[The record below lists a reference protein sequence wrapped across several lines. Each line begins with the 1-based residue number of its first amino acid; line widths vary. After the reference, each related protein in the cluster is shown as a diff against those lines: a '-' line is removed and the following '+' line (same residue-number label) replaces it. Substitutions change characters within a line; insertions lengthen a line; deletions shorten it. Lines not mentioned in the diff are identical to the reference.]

1 MLRLTPLSLDS
12 WPTESLRFGFAIQ
25 VSDSASR
32 QLHVAAL
39 YRFDNCLKIGDLQSH
54 LRTRRAEARSSNH
67 LFWVAPDLSE
77 EDQRILAA
85 KIDAWLD
92 ENENMIPY
100 SVAHPGGVV
109 FRDNVWIGNEPGQ
122 GLTCATFIV
131 ELFNELGIPFINVE
145 TWQERI
151 GDIEWAEWILS
162 LLSENMPPEHIKA
175 QKEKIGQ
182 TVRIRPSDIAAA
194 GYVVTQ
200 EMVAPLHFDEV
211 NPISECIENT
221 LLGHK

>member
-1 MLRLTPLSLDS
+1 LIRLTRLSLDS
-12 WPTESLRFGFAIQ
+12 WPKESLRFGLAIQ
-25 VSDSASR
+25 VSDPVSR

-39 YRFDNCLKIGDLQSH
+39 YRFDNCLKIGDLQNH
-54 LRTRRAEARSSNH
+54 LQTRRDVARPSSRV
-67 LFWVAPDLSE
+67 FWIAPDLNE

-85 KIDAWLD
+85 TIDAWLD
-92 ENENMIPY
+92 ENENKIPY

-109 FRDNVWIGNEPGQ
+109 FRDKVWIGNEPGQ

-145 TWQERI
+145 TWQQRN

-162 LLSENMPPEHIKA
+162 LLSENMTSEHIEA
-175 QKEKIGQ
+175 QKKKIGQ
-182 TVRIRPSDIAAA
+182 NVRIRPSDIAAA
-194 GYVVTQ
+194 GHLVNR
-200 EMVAPLHFDEV
+200 EMVAPLNFDEV
-211 NPISECIENT
+211 NQISMCIENS